1 MYGPFDIRRG
11 KTSPLQLQIIV
22 QKTPKQSPISAS
34 FPYGHMFLHWP
45 IQVYV
50 RDDGIILKP
59 TIVECNYIIC
69 ISYLKC
75 QKIGGKFDLP
85 CSLLCYKCKSQ
96 DANEMCQLKFWWF
109 LPFFQSL
116 ILCICALFKC
126 MAQEECPI
134 WAMEKAW
141 KNGMEQQLEKSVQF
155 IEQWKLGA
163 ILEATIEQWL

>member
-1 MYGPFDIRRG
+1 M
-11 KTSPLQLQIIV
+11 LEMMAIIF
-22 QKTPKQSPISAS
+22 KA
-34 FPYGHMFLHWP
+34 
-45 IQVYV
+45 
-50 RDDGIILKP
+50 

-69 ISYLKC
+69 ISYRKC
-75 QKIGGKFDLP
+75 HKIGGKFDLP
-85 CSLLCYKCKSQ
+85 YSLLCYKCKSQ

-109 LPFFQSL
+109 VLFFQCL

-141 KNGMEQQLEKSVQF
+141 KNGMEQGLEKSVQF